1 MVSVKIKIQL
11 FATEPHTHFCALL
24 RTGGS
29 PSDATPC
36 AGLCA
41 SIAELPEAW
50 EEWWSMEH
58 PELTPLPGEFE
69 ELHDLTSAARA
80 LALRFY
86 IENS

>member
-1 MVSVKIKIQL
+1 MDRRKS
-11 FATEPHTHFCALL
+11 AAGH
-24 RTGGS
+24 
-29 PSDATPC
+29 ATPR